1 MKEERSQIADKA
13 PFVIPSE
20 ARDLGS
26 SHGRQRSRFL
36 AAFAPGNDRWLKALI
51 LGAVLSL
58 AINVATR
65 FTTIT
70 PQETS
75 KTKSATAQ
83 SLDGK
88 RQHLLDDGLHWSA
101 PAAKFVLFEPARLSV
116 AVLPSIPPATG
127 IYSEESLYDRPP
139 PYC

>member
-1 MKEERSQIADKA
+1 MSERNCQIADKV

-20 ARDLGS
+20 ARDIGS
-26 SHGRQRSRFL
+26 SPHRQSVYQKSF
-36 AAFAPGNDRWLKALI
+36 WLRALI

-65 FTTIT
+65 YSAIT
-70 PQETS
+70 LQEAGA
-75 KTKSATAQ
+75 TKSATAL

-88 RQHLLDDGLHWSA
+88 RQHLLNDGLHWSA
-101 PAAKFVLFEPARLSV
+101 PAATFVLLQPARVFV
-116 AVLPSIPPATG
+116 AALPPISPVTR

>member
-1 MKEERSQIADKA
+1 MSERHCQSADKV

-26 SHGRQRSRFL
+26 SLYRRRVCQRCF
-36 AAFAPGNDRWLKALI
+36 WLRGLI

-58 AINVATR
+58 AVNVATR
-65 FTTIT
+65 YTTIT
-70 PQETS
+70 LQEPT
-75 KTKSATAQ
+75 KTKSTTSQ
-83 SLDGK
+83 SLDVR
-88 RQHLLDDGLHWSA
+88 RQHLLNDGLHWSV

-116 AVLPSIPPATG
+116 AALPSVPPVTG
-127 IYSEESLYDRPP
+127 IHSEESLYDRPP